1 MKKTIKLLLTAAICA
16 MLTVVLAAVSFAA
29 RELGDVSG
37 DGKVDVSDARLVLR
51 FAVNLQT
58 PENDEV
64 KTAADVDGSGSI
76 TVADAR
82 LVLRAAVGLQT
93 LECLHTFEWR
103 QVDAVRGYSDWSD
116 GTHIQTCTKCGATT
130 GAAVDCS
137 LGYDLTYLKDSS
149 GNDILPTCKSGANY
163 YQTCSVCGGKKQSSF
178 EKLPHK
184 YNKEKN
190 IISKKDATCTD
201 EGWVTVY
208 CISCNDKGRTKTFT
222 IPALGHQIK
231 DGVLKEG
238 VEITC
243 ARCNKTFVA
252 KDTTDYKNNEFTKIF
267 ATGSY
272 YYKGRTNGADVEL
285 AITPTTLYMKMPL
298 DDGIEVGYLASGNKK
313 YFETESDGKR
323 YYLDLDGIANQIGG
337 DDMDFPSPSDAE
349 FDYNITISDLNK
361 ATEKAQVVKGG
372 YLCTRYTFRADNGN
386 ELRVYIDSTDGI
398 KLRCIET
405 KEGDILAPIYFYS
418 ITSKIDD
425 YMKTVNGQG
434 TVLRGMTGLFIFA
447 SKSGLLG

>member
-16 MLTVVLAAVSFAA
+16 MLTAVLAAVSFAA

-51 FAVNLQT
+51 FAVNLQA

-103 QVDAVRGYSDWSD
+103 QVEINKGYSDWSN

-149 GNDILPTCKSGANY
+149 GNDILPTCTSGANY

-190 IISKKDATCTD
+190 IISKKEATCTED
-201 EGWVTVY
+201 GSVTVY
-208 CISCNDKGRTKTFT
+208 CVSCNIKDRTKTFT
-222 IPALGHQIK
+222 IPALGHKI
-231 DGVLKEG
+231 DNMDLTEG
-238 VEITC
+238 QEIICT
-243 ARCNKTFVA
+243 RCNEKFVA
-252 KDTTDYKNNEFTKIF
+252 NEKTDFVNNEFTKIF

-272 YYKGRTNGADVEL
+272 YYKARTNGADVEL
-285 AITPTTLYMKMPL
+285 AITPNTLYMKMPL
-298 DDGIEVGYLASGNKK
+298 DDGIEVGYLAEGNKK
-313 YFETESDGKR
+313 YFETETEGKR
-323 YYLDLDGIANQIGG
+323 YYLDLDGIASMIG
-337 DDMDFPSPSDAE
+337 DADTDFPSPTDAE
-349 FDYNITISDLNK
+349 FDYNITISDLSK
-361 ATEKAQVVKGG
+361 ATEKAQVVKGR

-405 KEGDILAPIYFYS
+405 KEGDSVAPIYFYS
-418 ITSKIDD
+418 ITADIPA
-425 YMKTVNGQG
+425 YMKTAKGQG
-434 TVLRGMTGLFIFA
+434 TVLRGMTGLMIFA
-447 SKSGLLG
+447 NKSGLLG